1 MTPGPS
7 PADPSAVVLLEGASD
22 VAAVGVLA
30 RRRGI
35 DTGGS
40 VRLVDLHGVTNVRRI
55 LVDLAE
61 DAPWLEVLGLCDAA
75 EVGFVLGALEAVH
88 GQVQGVEALPAHGFF
103 VCRDDLEEELI
114 RGLGDERTVEVVD
127 ELGLGAKLAALR
139 QQPAWRDRPLAD
151 QLHRFCGVASGR
163 KAVMAGAMAAALA
176 PDECPAPLGQLLARM
191 TRTSS
196 STSP

>member
-1 MTPGPS
+1 MTSGPS
-7 PADPSAVVLLEGASD
+7 SPDPRAVVLLEGASD

-35 DTGGS
+35 DTAGP
-40 VRLVDLHGVTNVRRI
+40 VQLLDLHGVTNVRRV
-55 LVDLAE
+55 LVHLAQ
-61 DAPWLEVLGLCDAA
+61 DAPWVEVLGLCDAA
-75 EVGFVLGALEAVH
+75 EVGFVLGALGAVH
-88 GQVQGVEALPAHGFF
+88 GQVEGVEALPAHGFF
-103 VCRDDLEEELI
+103 VCRDDLEQELI
-114 RGLGDERTVEVVD
+114 RGLGDERTVEVVE
-127 ELGLGAKLAALR
+127 ELGLGPKLAALR

-163 KAVMAGAMAAALA
+163 KTLMAGAMAAALA
-176 PDECPAPLGQLLARM
+176 TDECPVPIELLLARM